1 MAGVEESLGYRFR
14 RRELLERAL
23 THRSL
28 TSEQGSEE
36 HWERMEFLGDAVLK
50 LVTAELLFERYP
62 EEREGGLTKRL
73 NHLVS
78 EPVLAAWAAGL
89 GVSDELKLGVGEEKG
104 GGRGKDSLLADSLE
118 ALFGAIYLDGG
129 LEPARAAVR
138 PMLDSALAADAE
150 VLHSDSKTALQ
161 ELAQARG
168 WDLPDYRLVG
178 ESGPDHVKRFAV
190 ECWVAGECAGRGE
203 GSSKK
208 VAQQQAAADALR
220 RLHATGDDL
229 SSRA

>member
-1 MAGVEESLGYRFR
+1 MAGVEERLGYRFH

-23 THRSL
+23 THRSFA
-28 TSEQGSEE
+28 SEQGSEE
-36 HWERMEFLGDAVLK
+36 HYERLEWLGDAVLK
-50 LVTAELLFERYP
+50 LVTAELLFDRYP
-62 EEREGGLTKRL
+62 DEREGDLSKRV

-78 EPVLAAWAAGL
+78 EPVLAAWAAAL
-89 GVSDELKLGVGEEKG
+89 GVSGELKLGVGEEKG

-129 LEPARAAVR
+129 LEKARAAVR
-138 PMLDSALAADAE
+138 PMLDQALAADAA

-161 ELAQARG
+161 ELTQARG

-178 ESGPDHVKRFAV
+178 ESGPDHEKHFAV
-190 ECWVAGECAGRGE
+190 ECWVAGACAGRGE

-208 VAQQQAAADALR
+208 LAQQQAAADALR
-220 RLHATGDDL
+220 RLQNADDEL
-229 SSRA
+229 SS

>member
-1 MAGVEESLGYRFR
+1 MPLRRRPASPLEERLGYRFR
-14 RRELLERAL
+14 RPELLARAI
-23 THRSL
+23 THRSYAN
-28 TSEQGSEE
+28 EQGSEE
-36 HWERMEFLGDAVLK
+36 HYERLEWLGDAVLK
-50 LVTAELLFERYP
+50 LVTAEFLFDRYP
-62 EEREGGLTKRL
+62 DEREGDLSKRV

-78 EPVLAAWAAGL
+78 EPVLATWAAAL

-129 LEPARAAVR
+129 LKKARAAVR
-138 PMLDSALAADAE
+138 PMLDRALAADAE

-161 ELAQARG
+161 ELTQARG

-178 ESGPDHVKRFAV
+178 ETGPDHDKRFAI
-190 ECWVAGECAGRGE
+190 ECWVAGECTGRGE

-220 RLHATGDDL
+220 RLQGV
-229 SSRA
+229 

>member
-1 MAGVEESLGYRFR
+1 MRSRSRFGALEDRLGYRFLR
-14 RRELLERAL
+14 PELLERAI
-23 THRSL
+23 THRSYAN
-28 TSEQGSEE
+28 EQGSEE
-36 HWERMEFLGDAVLK
+36 HYERLEWLGDAVLK
-50 LVTAELLFERYP
+50 LVTAELLFDRYP
-62 EEREGGLTKRL
+62 DEREGDLSKRV

-78 EPVLAAWAAGL
+78 EPVLAAWAAAL
-89 GVSDELKLGVGEEKG
+89 GVSDELKLGVGEERG

-129 LEPARAAVR
+129 LDKARAAVR
-138 PMLDSALAADAE
+138 PMLDRALAADAE

-161 ELAQARG
+161 EVTQARG

-178 ESGPDHVKRFAV
+178 ETGPDHDKRFAV
-190 ECWVAGECAGRGE
+190 ECWIAGECAGRGE

-220 RLHATGDDL
+220 RLQSD
-229 SSRA
+229 

>member
-1 MAGVEESLGYRFR
+1 LAGVEERIGYRFR

-23 THRSL
+23 THRSYAN
-28 TSEQGSEE
+28 EQGSEE
-36 HWERMEFLGDAVLK
+36 HYERLEWLGDAVLK
-50 LVTAELLFERYP
+50 LVTAELLFDRYP
-62 EEREGGLTKRL
+62 NEREGDLSKRV

-78 EPVLAAWAAGL
+78 EPVLAAWAATL
-89 GVSDELKLGVGEEKG
+89 GVSDELKLGVGEERG

-129 LEPARAAVR
+129 LDKARAAVR
-138 PMLDSALAADAE
+138 PMLDRALAADAE

-161 ELAQARG
+161 EVTQARG

-178 ESGPDHVKRFAV
+178 ETGPDHDKRFAV
-190 ECWVAGECAGRGE
+190 ECWIAGECAGRGE

-220 RLHATGDDL
+220 RLE
-229 SSRA
+229 SIEE

>member
-1 MAGVEESLGYRFR
+1 MPLRRRPASPLEERLGYRFR
-14 RRELLERAL
+14 RPELLARAI
-23 THRSL
+23 THRSYAN
-28 TSEQGSEE
+28 EQGSEE
-36 HWERMEFLGDAVLK
+36 HYERLEWLGDAVLK
-50 LVTAELLFERYP
+50 LVTAELLFDRYP
-62 EEREGGLTKRL
+62 EEREGDLSKRV

-78 EPVLAAWAAGL
+78 EPVLAAWAAAL

-129 LEPARAAVR
+129 LKKARAAVR
-138 PMLDSALAADAE
+138 PMLDRALAADAE

-161 ELAQARG
+161 EVTQARG

-178 ESGPDHVKRFAV
+178 ETGPDHDKRFAV

-220 RLHATGDDL
+220 RLQ
-229 SSRA
+229 SS